1 MRSLIAVMSLM
12 LSATVLQAG
21 SDSLPAV
28 RQIVGEAQ
36 VSSVVQQ
43 IRSQRGRDEGF
54 SLPITIDLTRVF
66 VNGHNPVLG
75 AYVARIEFDAQA
87 VQYVESRGGTSSY
100 FSTTPFATNSPK
112 ANAEGVVRLCYV
124 QNDATAPSGIIN
136 VARVIFRELKP
147 GGEASVKVTIES
159 LAAGL
164 ERDAEGSFIRDLQ
177 IDVDGARK

>member
-1 MRSLIAVMSLM
+1 MKSLIAVMSLM

-21 SDSLPAV
+21 SDSLSAV
-28 RQIVGEAQ
+28 RQITGEAQ
-36 VSSVVQQ
+36 VTSAVKH
-43 IRSQRGRDEGF
+43 IRSQRGREDGF

-87 VQYVESRGGTSSY
+87 VEYVQAEGGTSSY
-100 FSTTPFATNSPK
+100 FATAPFATNSPK
-112 ANAEGVVRLCYV
+112 ANADGVVRLCYV

-147 GGEASVKVTIES
+147 GGAASVKVTIES

-164 ERDAEGSFIRDLQ
+164 ERDADGNFIRDLQ